1 MHVSARTW
9 QRSLSTYKAAVE
21 PISVMLPPLLL
32 LLLLLAAA
40 QYVEGFLARPLKE
53 AGFQNVNFTEVR

>member
-1 MHVSARTW
+1 
-9 QRSLSTYKAAVE
+9 
-21 PISVMLPPLLL
+21 MLPPLLL